1 MKEGFDSPRDRHYS
15 MPFYVYMIKTI
26 SGKSNK
32 TYVGYTNNLKKRL
45 SKHNNNKGAK
55 STKGHKWKIIF
66 KKKFISKSLAMSYE
80 YFLKNDKKL
89 RKKIYLNKF

>member
-1 MKEGFDSPRDRHYS
+1 

-32 TYVGYTNNLKKRL
+32 TYVGYTNNLKNRL